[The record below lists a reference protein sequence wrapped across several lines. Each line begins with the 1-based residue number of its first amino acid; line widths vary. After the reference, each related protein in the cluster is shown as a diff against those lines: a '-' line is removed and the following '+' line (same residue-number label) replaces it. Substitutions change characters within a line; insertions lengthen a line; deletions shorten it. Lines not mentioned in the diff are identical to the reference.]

1 MYPFKTK
8 TSSKEI
14 AKQEPI
20 FFLKVKKHLDEGNNV
35 NKPLDDIHNTLLHQA
50 AVSGFTDTV
59 SFLIKSG
66 ASVDSVTSDNDT
78 PLCMAAHFGHSKIVS
93 ILLQN
98 GANVNFLS
106 NDGIT
111 PFLDVCIQG
120 NIETLKIILNSKTNI
135 NQTNALGQN
144 ALIISMTHKND
155 NMVNCLL
162 KGGINVDAMDLNRST
177 PLSYAAIFGS
187 SVCVESLCKHG
198 ADVLSRDIGGNTP
211 LHNAVK
217 SGSLETIQILISNG
231 AKLEMKNIEGETPL
245 SVVITEH
252 NNTLLDYFYEFIA
265 KGSLKSLNRNG
276 LCPCGSELKYKKCC
290 LNSNYD
296 EFLNKI
302 SSIRKPEYDS
312 ISSLIES
319 QIKITDWTYKNKLKS
334 SYTGL
339 TPNYYLNY
347 PWKSDI
353 FITSMK
359 GLSSFMNDGDILDI
373 PDLNE
378 PSNEIDIVVFK
389 TIINLK
395 VNPEFEES
403 VAKMVM
409 ILNDLKLSPKTH
421 TIYKNG
427 DLSFMNITSRH
438 DMLKMEVSLP
448 DLISRNTAFFTRVI
462 KPFNSLMASGPTLYT
477 DWVTIVEEFSPSKNT
492 NRLFKE
498 SFDFA
503 FKAKA

>member
-20 FFLKVKKHLDEGNNV
+20 FFLKVEKHLDEGNNV
-35 NKPLDDIHNTLLHQA
+35 NKPLDDIQNTLLHEA
-50 AVSGFTDTV
+50 AASGFTDTV

-66 ASVDSVTSDNDT
+66 AIVDSVTLDNDT
-78 PLCMAAHFGHSKIVS
+78 PLCMAAHFGHSKIVD

-111 PFLDVCIQG
+111 PFLDVCVQG

-403 VAKMVM
+403 VAKMVK

-421 TIYKNG
+421 TIYKKG
-427 DLSFMNITSRH
+427 DLSFMNITSRN
-438 DMLKMEVSLP
+438 DMLSMDVSLP
-448 DLISRNTAFFTRVI
+448 DLISRNTAFFIRVI
-462 KPFNSLMASGPTLYT
+462 KAFNNLMASGSTLDT
-477 DWVTIVEEFSPSKNT
+477 DWITIVDEFSRSKNT
-492 NRLFKE
+492 SRLFKE

>member
-20 FFLKVKKHLDEGNNV
+20 FFLKVEKHLDEGNNV
-35 NKPLDDIHNTLLHQA
+35 NKPLDDIQNTLLHEA
-50 AVSGFTDTV
+50 AASGFTDTV

-66 ASVDSVTSDNDT
+66 AIVDSVTLDNDT
-78 PLCMAAHFGHSKIVS
+78 PLCMAAHFGHSKIVD

-111 PFLDVCIQG
+111 PFLDVCVQG

-373 PDLNE
+373 PDLDE

-403 VAKMVM
+403 VAKMVK

-421 TIYKNG
+421 TIYKKG
-427 DLSFMNITSRH
+427 DLSFMNITSRN
-438 DMLKMEVSLP
+438 DMLSMDVSLP
-448 DLISRNTAFFTRVI
+448 DLISRNTAFFIRVI
-462 KPFNSLMASGPTLYT
+462 KAFNNLMASGSTLDT
-477 DWVTIVEEFSPSKNT
+477 DWITIVDEFSRSKNT
-492 NRLFKE
+492 SRLFKE